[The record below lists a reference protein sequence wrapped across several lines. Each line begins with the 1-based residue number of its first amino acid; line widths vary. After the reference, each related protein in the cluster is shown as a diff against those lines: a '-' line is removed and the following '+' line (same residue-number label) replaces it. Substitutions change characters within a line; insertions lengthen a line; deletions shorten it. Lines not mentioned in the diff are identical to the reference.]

1 MYIDVW
7 MMVYK
12 PGEFLYLTATEGG
25 LPTMPYSVDGSV
37 AVRAAILMNKSSSR
51 GSIEGVVE

>member
-12 PGEFLYLTATEGG
+12 PGEFLYLTAAEGG
-25 LPTMPYSVDGSV
+25 KQQQRPAYN
-37 AVRAAILMNKSSSR
+37 AILGRRQCSSACR
-51 GSIEGVVE
+51 HINE